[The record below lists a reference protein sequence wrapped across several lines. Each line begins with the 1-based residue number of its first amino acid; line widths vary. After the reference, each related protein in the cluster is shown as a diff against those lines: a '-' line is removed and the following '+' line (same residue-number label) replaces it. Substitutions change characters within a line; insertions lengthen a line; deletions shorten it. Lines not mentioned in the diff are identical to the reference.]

1 MTTLSRLLV
10 VLALTL
16 GGAAVGLADPPS
28 DYALL
33 DVVRRGRVLRQGSS
47 GAQVAAL
54 QRALTAAGLP
64 VTATGYFG
72 PTTRGLVLRLQ
83 REQGCAVDG
92 LVGPETLAALDRL
105 LGATPPA
112 PATTLRRLTNAEV
125 TPEISAEAVRIL
137 RAYRDQPYGFE
148 VPFVANGREYVGRI
162 ERHYHPPGGA
172 ARPWGHHKGVS
183 VLAVVR

>member
-28 DYALL
+28 DQALL
-33 DVVRRGRVLRQGSS
+33 DGVRRGRVLRLGSS
-47 GAQVAAL
+47 GPDVAAL

-72 PTTRGLVLRLQ
+72 PMTRGLVLRLQ

-92 LVGPETLAALDRL
+92 LVGPETMAALDRL
-105 LGATPPA
+105 LGAAPA
-112 PATTLRRLTNAEV
+112 PVTTLRRLTNAEV
-125 TPEISAEAVRIL
+125 TPEISAEALRIL
-137 RAYRDQPYGFE
+137 RAYRDQPIGYE

-162 ERHYHPPGGA
+162 ELHYHPPGGA